1 MTRLTVALA
10 TVLSL
15 AFTPVAAQDFQKGMD
30 ALQSGDPSVAIRE
43 LLPLAKQGFGPAQAI
58 LGSMFEYGLGI
69 TKDYDEALKW
79 YTFAAAQG
87 EAAAQTNLGLMYYTG
102 QGVSQDYN
110 MAALWFGA
118 AAAQGVAKAQANL
131 GIMYYNGQAFL
142 QDDIMAHVW
151 SNIAAASGDEN
162 AMKLLKITTDRMR
175 SADISKAQAM
185 ARECMNSGYEKCG
198 Y

>member
-87 EAAAQTNLGLMYYTG
+87 EAAAQTNLGLMYY
-102 QGVSQDYN
+102 
-110 MAALWFGA
+110 
-118 AAAQGVAKAQANL
+118 
-131 GIMYYNGQAFL
+131 NGQAFL